1 MSDFFAARLQM
12 ALTLG
17 THIIFA
23 CFGIGLPLL
32 LIFVEW
38 RFLKTGDELWR
49 TLGKRWSKTFG
60 VLFAVGAVSGTVL
73 SFELGL
79 LWPEFMGTFGAVIGL
94 PFVLEGFAFFLE
106 AIFVGIYLYTW
117 DRLSPRVHWFTAF
130 PIALSGLAGGTF
142 VVAANAWMN
151 VPSGF
156 KLNKDGRII
165 DVDPMTALFNP
176 GMPAQAAHMIVAAL
190 MVTGFMV
197 AAYYAFETL
206 KGRNSEYN
214 RRAMAMGLGMGII
227 SAMLQGPVGHEAGH
241 MVAKYQPIKLAAMEG
256 HFETTDWA
264 PLRIGGIP
272 NMETR
277 ETTMAIEIPGGL
289 SMIAFNDPTATV
301 RGLNEFPDED
311 LPPVAVVHFAFQAM
325 VGIGTMLMGLG
336 LWTLWRV
343 WKKTPIEDN
352 RWLRLRTL
360 WRVWKKMPIED
371 NRWLLWTI
379 VAAGPLSIVALEA
392 GWIVTEV
399 GRQPWIVH
407 GYMRTSEAVT
417 EAPGVVPLFIVTVS
431 IYAVLV
437 VGTVVTLQL
446 LSHVPMPEP
455 SHDA

>member
-1 MSDFFAARLQM
+1 
-12 ALTLG
+12 
-17 THIIFA
+17 
-23 CFGIGLPLL
+23 
-32 LIFVEW
+32 
-38 RFLKTGDELWR
+38 
-49 TLGKRWSKTFG
+49 
-60 VLFAVGAVSGTVL
+60 
-73 SFELGL
+73 
-79 LWPEFMGTFGAVIGL
+79 
-94 PFVLEGFAFFLE
+94 
-106 AIFVGIYLYTW
+106 
-117 DRLSPRVHWFTAF
+117 
-130 PIALSGLAGGTF
+130 
-142 VVAANAWMN
+142 MN

-156 KLNKDGRII
+156 KLNKDGRVV
-165 DVDPMTALFNP
+165 DADPMTALFNA

-214 RRAMAMGLGMGII
+214 RRALAMGLGMGII
-227 SAMLQGPVGHEAGH
+227 AAMLQGPVGHEAGH

-256 HFETTDWA
+256 HFKTTDWA

-301 RGLNEFPDED
+301 RGLDEFPDED

-343 WKKTPIEDN
+343 WKK
-352 RWLRLRTL
+352 
-360 WRVWKKMPIED
+360 KPIED
-371 NRWLLWTI
+371 NRWLLWAI

-437 VGTVVTLQL
+437 VGTVVTLQI

>member
-1 MSDFFAARLQM
+1 
-12 ALTLG
+12 
-17 THIIFA
+17 
-23 CFGIGLPLL
+23 
-32 LIFVEW
+32 
-38 RFLKTGDELWR
+38 
-49 TLGKRWSKTFG
+49 
-60 VLFAVGAVSGTVL
+60 
-73 SFELGL
+73 
-79 LWPEFMGTFGAVIGL
+79 
-94 PFVLEGFAFFLE
+94 
-106 AIFVGIYLYTW
+106 
-117 DRLSPRVHWFTAF
+117 
-130 PIALSGLAGGTF
+130 
-142 VVAANAWMN
+142 
-151 VPSGF
+151 
-156 KLNKDGRII
+156 
-165 DVDPMTALFNP
+165 
-176 GMPAQAAHMIVAAL
+176 
-190 MVTGFMV
+190 
-197 AAYYAFETL
+197 
-206 KGRNSEYN
+206 
-214 RRAMAMGLGMGII
+214 
-227 SAMLQGPVGHEAGH
+227 

-407 GYMRTSEAVT
+407 GVMRTSDAVT
-417 EAPGVVPLFIVTVS
+417 EAPGVVPLFIVTVA
-431 IYAVLV
+431 IYAGLV
-437 VGTVVTLQL
+437 VGTVVTLQI
-446 LSHVPMPEP
+446 LSRIPMPEP